1 MQATLTSIADS
12 DVAGATATP
21 ADRRRF
27 FAELVESGR
36 FCRDTSLGAI
46 FHRGSVSLREV
57 SDGDSL
63 HVCIDGADRVS
74 VHVDRFSPVAGACP
88 DGTCRYSLGAVLAHV
103 AAHVSA
109 QFRRLVR
116 GGRGQHRCRLECE
129 LVEVDETEAEAA
141 VEAALVASRRPDC
154 SGPADSTAAAG

>member
-1 MQATLTSIADS
+1 MRATLTSTTAS
-12 DVAGATATP
+12 DIGEATATP

-27 FAELVESGR
+27 FDELVESGR

-46 FHRGSVSLREV
+46 FHPGSVSLREV

-63 HVCIDGADRVS
+63 HVCIDGRDRVS

-88 DGTCRYSLGAVLAHV
+88 DGSCRYSLGAVLAHV
-103 AAHVSA
+103 AAHISA
-109 QFRRLVR
+109 QFRRLLR
-116 GGRGQHRCRLECE
+116 GARGQHRCRLECE

-141 VEAALVASRRPDC
+141 VEAALVASGGPGC
-154 SGPADSTAAAG
+154 SAPAGSAAAGG

>member
-1 MQATLTSIADS
+1 MRATLTSTTAADIA
-12 DVAGATATP
+12 AP

-36 FCRDTSLGAI
+36 FCRDTPLGAI
-46 FHRGSVSLREV
+46 FHRGSMSLREV

-74 VHVDRFSPVAGACP
+74 VHIDRFSPVAGACP
-88 DGTCRYSLGAVLAHV
+88 DGSCRYSLGAVLAHV
-103 AAHVSA
+103 AAHISA

-116 GGRGQHRCRLECE
+116 GARGQHRCRLECE

-141 VEAALVASRRPDC
+141 VEAALVASRDPDC
-154 SGPADSTAAAG
+154 APAGNTAARG